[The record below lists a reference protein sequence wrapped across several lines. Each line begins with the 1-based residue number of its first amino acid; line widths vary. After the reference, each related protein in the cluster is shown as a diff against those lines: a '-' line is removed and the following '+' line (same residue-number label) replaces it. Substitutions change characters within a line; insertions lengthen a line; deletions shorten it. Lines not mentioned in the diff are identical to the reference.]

1 MQDSVGH
8 SMNLL
13 LFTDALAVTAVNNN
27 GIFVRGTGP
36 IFLDNVDCRG
46 NETNLNNCTH
56 NGVGVHNCGHS
67 EDVGVICSQGI
78 LYVCVCD

>member
-8 SMNLL
+8 SVNLL

-36 IFLDNVDCRG
+36 IFLDDVDCRG
-46 NETNLNNCTH
+46 NETNLDNCPH
-56 NGVGVHNCGHS
+56 NGVGVHDCGHS
-67 EDVGVICSQGI
+67 EDVGVICSQGT
-78 LYVCVCD
+78 LYVCVCG